1 MRVKTVVTTLLMAG
15 LGLGLSAC
23 YVVPAPGYAYDPGY
37 SPAPAYSAPPA
48 YSAYS
53 AYSAPPAYYPA
64 PAYYGPAYYGP
75 SVGIYYGGRWGGGWA
90 RDRRW
95 H

>member
-1 MRVKTVVTTLLMAG
+1 MRVKTVFAPLLMAG

-23 YVVPAPGYAYDPGY
+23 YAAPGPGYAYYDSGY
-37 SPAPAYSAPPA
+37 SGYSGYYGAPAY
-48 YSAYS
+48 Y
-53 AYSAPPAYYPA
+53 A
-64 PAYYGPAYYGP
+64 PAYYGGYYGP
-75 SVGIYYGGRWGGGWA
+75 SVSFYYGGRWD

>member
-1 MRVKTVVTTLLMAG
+1 MRVKTMISMFVTG
-15 LGLGLSAC
+15 LALALSAC
-23 YVVPAPGYAYDPGY
+23 YAAPGPNYAYYDSGY
-37 SPAPAYSAPPA
+37 YG
-48 YSAYS
+48 
-53 AYSAPPAYYPA
+53 A

-75 SVGIYYGGRWGGGWA
+75 TYYGPSVGVYYYGGRWSGWD